1 LGAPFSFKRL
11 KSPGAIVL
19 LSVCVGGHLVAQPV
33 EFTRIQRLTNNEVA
47 LTLTAP
53 VGRAYRLESA
63 ASLTEW
69 GGLFTFPTNVTSS
82 LQYTDAAAPFLA
94 TRYYRAVQ
102 LSGTNLVSGD
112 HLATVHGDVIMQPRN
127 HATLVLQWNGKML
140 YFDPVPTATY
150 TGLPKADLIL
160 VTHTHSDHFNTTT
173 IDAVRGPACAII
185 APPAVYNGLSATQ
198 KAIATVLTNNASVD
212 LLGVTI
218 HAVPAYG
225 ASHPLGAGNGYVLDL
240 GGKRIY
246 VSGDTGD
253 QPEIRALADI
263 DVAFVS
269 MNQPYTMTVGAAT
282 NCVRSLRPRVVYP
295 YHYRDQSGA
304 TTNAATFKQWLG
316 TDLGIE
322 VRLRNWY

>member
-1 LGAPFSFKRL
+1 MSPQRL
-11 KSPGAIVL
+11 KLLGAIVL
-19 LSVCVGGHLVAQPV
+19 LSLCFGGRLVAQPI
-33 EFTRIQRLTNNEVA
+33 EFTRVQRLTNHEVA

-53 VGRAYRLESA
+53 VGRAYRVESA
-63 ASLTEW
+63 ASLTAW
-69 GGLFTFPTNVTSS
+69 GGLFTFPTNATTS

-94 TRYYRAVQ
+94 MRYYRAVE
-102 LSGTNLVSGD
+102 LTGTNLISGD
-112 HLATVHGDVIMQPRN
+112 HLATGQGDAIIQPRN
-127 HATLVLQWNGKML
+127 HATFVLQWNGKMIYL
-140 YFDPVPTATY
+140 DPVPTATY

-160 VTHTHSDHFNTTT
+160 VTHTHSDHFNTAT
-173 IDAVRGPACAII
+173 IDAVRGPVCAII
-185 APPAVYNGLSATQ
+185 APQAVYDGLSAAQ
-198 KAIATVLTNNASVD
+198 KTIAIVLANNASVD
-212 LLGVTI
+212 LLGVAI

-225 ASHPLGAGNGYVLDL
+225 ASHALGVGNGYVLGI

-253 QPEIRALADI
+253 QPEIRALTDI
-263 DVAFVS
+263 DIAFVS

-282 NCVRSLRPRVVYP
+282 NCVRALRPRVVYP